1 MRRAIRVVAAASL
14 LFIAAGGICKA
25 DDDIAEKVARTRI
38 ETFLAQKDRLLVKEV
53 YTLGKITGL
62 YSSSGVISAII
73 TYEPDEKENR
83 LKGLLFEV
91 KEGQNEEKSL
101 LTFLDMEEIEGLSSA
116 IAAMGQLTQKG
127 GKAENSY
134 TEIIYTTRD
143 ELIFGIYL
151 GETEKEGFITTG
163 GAEKLTIVMEP
174 EKMNEVKKI
183 VDYGYTLLKMK

>member
-1 MRRAIRVVAAASL
+1 MRRAIGVVAAASF

-53 YTLGKITGL
+53 YTLGKVTGL
-62 YSSSGVISAII
+62 YSSSGMINAII

-91 KEGQNEEKSL
+91 KEGQNEEKSQ

-163 GAEKLTIVMEP
+163 GAEKLTIFMEP

-183 VDYGYTLLKMK
+183 VDYEYTLLKMK

>member
-1 MRRAIRVVAAASL
+1 MRRAIRVVTAASL
-14 LFIAAGGICKA
+14 LFIAAGGVCKA

-38 ETFLAQKDRLLVKEV
+38 ETFLTQKDRLLVKEV

-62 YSSSGVISAII
+62 YSSSGMISAII

-91 KEGQNEEKSL
+91 KEGQNEEKSQ

>member
-1 MRRAIRVVAAASL
+1 MRRAIGVVTAASF

-25 DDDIAEKVARTRI
+25 DDDIAEKFARTRI

-73 TYEPDEKENR
+73 TYEPDGKENR

-91 KEGQNEEKSL
+91 NEGQNEEKSQ

-127 GKAENSY
+127 GKEENSY
-134 TEIIYTTRD
+134 TEIIFTTRD

-151 GETEKEGFITTG
+151 SEAEKEGFITTG
-163 GAEKLTIVMEP
+163 GAEKLTIFMEP
-174 EKMNEVKKI
+174 EKMNDVKKI